1 MSKGE
6 TSLNKEE
13 PYRDQAERLKQRIQK
28 INAKVEDGNRDKLPP
43 REQVH
48 RQKKKKTKWK
58 LKYPIIRL
66 LVLCFILLPI
76 IIFSVIS
83 YRDNGKKINGAEKTS
98 GSSVGYETI
107 NLQKA
112 HQEDENIS
120 EEPKESDQKNIDLSE
135 AEEKSLEPKD
145 VEEQPVPTNPSDGT
159 SHTPDSQEDTA
170 NKQVP
175 DKNSQQQTPAVK
187 SETTTNSNA
196 NSSKIVYHTVKPQ
209 ETLFKIAMQYYQSQK
224 GIEIIKNANKLQ
236 NESIYT
242 GQVLKIPLNN

>member
-1 MSKGE
+1 M
-6 TSLNKEE
+6 NKEE

-28 INAKVEDGNRDKLPP
+28 INDRVEDGDSDKLPP
-43 REQVH
+43 RERVH

-83 YRDNGKKINGAEKTS
+83 YRDSGKKINGTEKTS

-107 NLQKA
+107 NIEKTQ
-112 HQEDENIS
+112 QEDENIS
-120 EEPKESDQKNIDLSE
+120 EEQKETKQENIDLSE
-135 AEEKSLEPKD
+135 TEEKSSESKEAA
-145 VEEQPVPTNPSDGT
+145 VQPVTSNHSDTSIQSPS
-159 SHTPDSQEDTA
+159 SNNDSA

-175 DKNSQQQTPAVK
+175 DKNSQQQTTDVK
-187 SETTTNSNA
+187 SETNTNSTA
-196 NSSKIVYHTVKPQ
+196 QTRKIIYHTVKPQ
-209 ETLFKIAMQYYQSQK
+209 ETLFKLATKYYKSQK
-224 GIEIIKNANKLQ
+224 GIDIIKKENKLQ
-236 NESIYT
+236 SENIYA